1 MKKIAGVLGAAVAAT
16 AMTGAAPTTSLAANS
31 FADLLEPVPNAVAAL
46 KADDARAMAER
57 SEGRVQLA
65 QYWHHHHHHHR
76 YWRRW
81 YHHHHHH
88 HHHLFWRR
96 WHHHHHHH
104 HHWRER

>member
-1 MKKIAGVLGAAVAAT
+1 MKKIAGILGAAVAAT
-16 AMTGAAPTTSLAANS
+16 AMSSVTPTPSLAANS

-65 QYWHHHHHHHR
+65 QWHHHHHRFFRRWHHHHHHHHR
-76 YWRRW
+76 
-81 YHHHHHH
+81 
-88 HHHLFWRR
+88 FFRR

-104 HHWRER
+104 HHHHQYWR